1 MEAVKQIIKIP
12 KNHEINIK
20 VPREFPE
27 NETVEVILIMKKRQD
42 SFRVRIRE
50 LKNAAKDN
58 LFLEDLEDISDDFRS
73 IDTEE
78 IIDTLCFQLGI
89 TN

>member
-12 KNHEINIK
+12 KNHEIKIK

-42 SFRVRIRE
+42 SFRERIRE

-58 LFLEDLEDISDDFRS
+58 LFLEDLEEISEDFRS
-73 IDTEE
+73 IDIEGL
-78 IIDTLCFQLGI
+78 DDAV
-89 TN
+89 

>member
-12 KNHEINIK
+12 KNHEIYIK

-73 IDTEE
+73 IDTEG
-78 IIDTLCFQLGI
+78 IDDAV
-89 TN
+89 

>member
-12 KNHEINIK
+12 KNHEIKIK

-42 SFRVRIRE
+42 SFRERIRE
-50 LKNAAKDN
+50 LKIAAKDN
-58 LFLEDLEDISDDFRS
+58 LFLEDLEEISEDFRS
-73 IDTEE
+73 IDIEGL
-78 IIDTLCFQLGI
+78 DDAV
-89 TN
+89 

>member
-12 KNHEINIK
+12 KNHEIKIK
-20 VPREFPE
+20 VPMEFPE

-42 SFRVRIRE
+42 SFRVRIHE

-58 LFLEDLEDISDDFRS
+58 LFLEDLEEISDDFRS
-73 IDTEE
+73 IDTEGL
-78 IIDTLCFQLGI
+78 DDAV
-89 TN
+89 